1 MILRVEFGIL
11 PMPAAYAYIRY
22 SRAVQQTGDSE
33 NRQYTAL
40 ELFEHTTGIVIAE
53 VVYDRG
59 KSAFRG
65 DNAKTGKFK
74 EILERIEQGGIRK
87 GDYLVVES
95 IDRITRQRVLDG
107 VELLQNILKKGIN
120 IYTTTD
126 QKTYSYNDPSRDFEN
141 LLMISLIA
149 KRANEESETKS
160 KRLLSSWRTRR
171 EKAENGEIIIKKGNS
186 IPYGLRV
193 YNGKFIID
201 EEEQKEIQTLFEYL
215 LIYGINT
222 AIKKINR
229 TSKKLWNNGTLN
241 KVITNKTIIGCLAT
255 HRMEYEGGKAQKIP
269 TGFIENY
276 YPNLIPPALFY
287 QVVDKMKERKVK
299 NFNGRRT
306 EQDFNIFK
314 NQIFCLSCGGKIYY
328 DHRGSRYKGKIYPHF
343 KCNTKRVNPRACS
356 TDNIRFEY
364 VFGLLLKSLEKLK
377 TTTDVWKLL
386 DIDEGAAGR
395 NNLLN
400 SQVNGLLKVN
410 NNADTDI
417 SINQKT
423 AELAQFRTTY
433 ENLSISIKE
442 FGGKI
447 PMLVMKQLSET
458 EARIEELTQEVEAL
472 QASKSTPTIEIND
485 YQTIV
490 ELFMTEE
497 GRAKINTFFK
507 ENDIVFYVEHHKQST
522 LSQLRMSR
530 KSADSEEE
538 LVYTSRFSPKKNILK
553 AWSLPELQDMFDLSY
568 QSIIEKDAV

>member
-1 MILRVEFGIL
+1 
-11 PMPAAYAYIRY
+11 MPAAYAYIRY

-40 ELFEHTTGIVIAE
+40 ELFEHTTGIAIAE

-74 EILERIEQGGIRK
+74 EILDRIEQGSIHK
-87 GDYLVVES
+87 GDFLVVES

-107 VELLQNILKKGIN
+107 VELLQGILKKGIN

-160 KRLLSSWRTRR
+160 KRLLSSWNKRR
-171 EKAENGEIIIKKGNS
+171 EKAQSGEIIIKKGNS
-186 IPYGLRV
+186 IPYGLSV
-193 YNGKFIID
+193 VDGQFVIN

-215 LIYGINT
+215 LTYGLNT
-222 AIKKINR
+222 AIKKINLISKR
-229 TSKKLWNNGTLN
+229 TWNNGTVN
-241 KVITNKTIIGCLAT
+241 KIITNKTVIGCLAT
-255 HRMEYEGGKAQKIP
+255 HRVEYENGKSRKIS
-269 TGFIENY
+269 TGYIENY
-276 YPNLIPPALFY
+276 YPKLISTALFY
-287 QVVDKMKERKVK
+287 QALDKMKERKSK
-299 NFNGRRT
+299 NYNGRRT

-314 NQIFCLSCGGKIYY
+314 NQIFCLSCGDKIYY

-343 KCNTKRVNPRACS
+343 KCNTKRINPSKCN

-377 TTTDVWKLL
+377 KTTDVWKLL
-386 DIDEGAAGR
+386 QIDEGEAGK

-400 SQVNGLLKVN
+400 AQFGGLLRRSPSV
-410 NNADTDI
+410 DTNTLI
-417 SINQKT
+417 KEKA
-423 AELAQFRTTY
+423 AELGQFRTTY
-433 ENLSISIKE
+433 ENLSISIRS

-447 PMLVMKQLSET
+447 PLPVMQELAST
-458 EARIEELTQEVEAL
+458 EAKIEELTLEVAALEARNH
-472 QASKSTPTIEIND
+472 TETIEIED
-485 YQTIV
+485 YQSLID
-490 ELFMTEE
+490 LFMTEE

-507 ENDIVFYVEHHKQST
+507 ENNIVFYAEHHKQST
-522 LSQLRMSR
+522 LSQLRISR
-530 KSADSEEE
+530 STDGAEEE
-538 LVYTSRFSPKKNILK
+538 LIHTSAFLPKKQILK
-553 AWSLPELQDMFDLSY
+553 AWNLNDLQEMFDLT
-568 QSIIEKDAV
+568 V

>member
-1 MILRVEFGIL
+1 
-11 PMPAAYAYIRY
+11 MPAAYAYIRY

-40 ELFEHTTGIVIAE
+40 ELFEHTTGIAIAE

-74 EILERIEQGGIRK
+74 EILDRIEQGSIQK
-87 GDYLVVES
+87 DDYLVVES

-107 VELLQNILKKGIN
+107 VELLQGILKKGIN

-160 KRLLSSWRTRR
+160 KRLLSSWNKRR
-171 EKAENGEIIIKKGNS
+171 EKAQNGEIIIKKGKS

-193 YNGKFIID
+193 VDGQFVID
-201 EEEQKEIQTLFEYL
+201 EEEQKEIQTLFEL
-215 LIYGINT
+215 LLTYGLNT
-222 AIKKINR
+222 AIKKINLI
-229 TSKKLWNNGTLN
+229 SKKDWNNGTLN
-241 KVITNKTIIGCLAT
+241 KLIANKTVIGCLAT
-255 HRMEYEGGKAQKIP
+255 HRVEYEDGKSRKIP
-269 TGFIENY
+269 TGYIENY
-276 YPNLIPPALFY
+276 YPQLISPALFY
-287 QVVDKMKERKVK
+287 QALDKMKERKIK
-299 NFNGRRT
+299 NYNGRRT

-314 NQIFCLSCGGKIYY
+314 NQIFCLSCGDKIYY

-343 KCNTKRVNPRACS
+343 KCNTKRINPSKCN

-377 TTTDVWKLL
+377 ITTDVWKLL
-386 DIDEGAAGR
+386 QIDEGEAGK

-400 SQVNGLLKVN
+400 AQFGGLLRRSPSV
-410 NNADTDI
+410 DTNI
-417 SINQKT
+417 LIKEKSAQ
-423 AELAQFRTTY
+423 LGQFRTTY
-433 ENLSISIKE
+433 ENLTMSIRA

-447 PMLVMKQLSET
+447 PLPVMQELANTET
-458 EARIEELTQEVEAL
+458 KIEELTQEIAALEAD
-472 QASKSTPTIEIND
+472 SPTETIEIDD
-485 YQTIV
+485 YQTLV
-490 ELFMTEE
+490 DLFMTEE

-507 ENDIVFYVEHHKQST
+507 ENGIIFYAEHHRQSS
-522 LSQLRMSR
+522 LSQLRISR
-530 KSADSEEE
+530 ANPDTVEE
-538 LVYTSRFSPKKNILK
+538 LTHTSAFLPKKNILK
-553 AWSLPELQDMFDLSY
+553 AWNLTDLQDMFDLT
-568 QSIIEKDAV
+568 V